1 GIDDDIVGVVGHRSV
16 PAHIVPMV
24 EQRVGDEKP
33 RLSGRG
39 PVQAPAANSSGLVAI
54 YRVRLNRSAP
64 AAQHEAGVPPDA
76 QPMRDYSAAQHVGR
90 GDQGFS
96 GDLAMLAKPG
106 SDVHRV
112 AGIRDL
118 PLRDAALADDDGTRM
133 NTGAEP

>member
-1 GIDDDIVGVVGHRSV
+1 LIRPRPGASPSGQFKRARGDV
-16 PAHIVPMV
+16 P
-24 EQRVGDEKP
+24 R
-33 RLSGRG
+33 
-39 PVQAPAANSSGLVAI
+39 APQPEC
-54 YRVRLNRSAP
+54 AP

-112 AGIRDL
+112 AEIRDL

-133 NTGAEP
+133 NTGAAPRHDAEFPGIRRSEFDDPFFDGEEAAQ